1 MAQKFNG
8 EILIPYLK
16 DGVTV
21 PCSEPGAS
29 TIALDDAA
37 VVVRK
42 TRLTLTAATLS
53 VLQANDY
60 GSLKVLDLPDRNMLL
75 LAVEA
80 DLVLTKQGNT
90 NGIVAAT
97 DLDVGMGTAAAS
109 STTLATTMIDI
120 LEKVD
125 VDADA
130 LAVDF
135 ERHSN
140 DQSTATFP
148 KRIADGA
155 SSALYLNVAAVG
167 GITAD
172 SSLSVSGTIDIF
184 YVDLGKIA

>member
-1 MAQKFNG
+1 MGTQKINQPLLAPSQ
-8 EILIPYLK
+8 IDPI
-16 DGVTV
+16 TIRIT
-21 PCSEPGAS
+21 EPGS
-29 TIALDDAA
+29 G
-37 VVVRK
+37 VVIKDQPMLVRRC
-42 TRLTLTAATLS
+42 RLTLSAATLS
-53 VLQANDY
+53 VTAALDY
-60 GSLKVLDLPDRNMLL
+60 GSLKVVDLPDRNMLL

-90 NGIVAAT
+90 NGIITTT

-109 STTLATTMIDI
+109 ATTLATTMIDI

-125 VDADA
+125 IDGDT

-148 KRIADGA
+148 KRIVDGA
-155 SSALYLNVAAVG
+155 SSALYLNAVAIG

-172 SSLSVSGTIDIF
+172 SSLSCSGTIDIY
-184 YVDLGKIA
+184 YVDLGKAV